1 MCGKNVFRRRTCC
14 IQAIQNREEHGNR
27 HFVEKNEIKYC
38 IEIKYS
44 PIQDNAVRQI
54 HTIAKECR
62 SCTCIKKLKYN
73 ILKPLADELGLVIRN
88 FDSD

>member
-54 HTIAKECR
+54 HTIANEC
-62 SCTCIKKLKYN
+62 N
-73 ILKPLADELGLVIRN
+73 AEAILVTIYELELDHVLA
-88 FDSD
+88 

>member
-1 MCGKNVFRRRTCC
+1 MNFEKYNLFEECVAKMFSEEELVVSRH
-14 IQAIQNREEHGNR
+14 REEHGNR

-54 HTIAKECR
+54 HTIAKEC
-62 SCTCIKKLKYN
+62 N
-73 ILKPLADELGLVIRN
+73 AEAILVTIYELELDHVLA
-88 FDSD
+88 

>member
-54 HTIAKECR
+54 HTIAKECNAEAILVTIYELELEHIEA
-62 SCTCIKKLKYN
+62 SC
-73 ILKPLADELGLVIRN
+73 G
-88 FDSD
+88 

>member
-14 IQAIQNREEHGNR
+14 IQAIQNIEEHGNR

-54 HTIAKECR
+54 HTIAKEC
-62 SCTCIKKLKYN
+62 N
-73 ILKPLADELGLVIRN
+73 AEAILVTIYELELDHVLA
-88 FDSD
+88 

>member
-54 HTIAKECR
+54 HTIAKEC
-62 SCTCIKKLKYN
+62 N
-73 ILKPLADELGLVIRN
+73 AEAILVTTYELELDHVLA
-88 FDSD
+88 

>member
-54 HTIAKECR
+54 HTIAKGCNAEA
-62 SCTCIKKLKYN
+62 
-73 ILKPLADELGLVIRN
+73 ILVTIYELELDHVLA
-88 FDSD
+88 

>member
-54 HTIAKECR
+54 HTIAKEC
-62 SCTCIKKLKYN
+62 N
-73 ILKPLADELGLVIRN
+73 GEAILVTIYELELDHVLA
-88 FDSD
+88 

>member
-27 HFVEKNEIKYC
+27 YFVEKNEIKYC

-54 HTIAKECR
+54 HTIAKEC
-62 SCTCIKKLKYN
+62 N
-73 ILKPLADELGLVIRN
+73 AEAILVTIYELELDHVLA
-88 FDSD
+88 

>member
-44 PIQDNAVRQI
+44 PIQDNAVGQI
-54 HTIAKECR
+54 HTIAKEC
-62 SCTCIKKLKYN
+62 N
-73 ILKPLADELGLVIRN
+73 AEAILVTIYELELDHVLA
-88 FDSD
+88 

>member
-14 IQAIQNREEHGNR
+14 IQAIQNREEHGKR

-54 HTIAKECR
+54 HTIAKEC
-62 SCTCIKKLKYN
+62 N
-73 ILKPLADELGLVIRN
+73 AEAILVTIYELELDHVLA
-88 FDSD
+88 

>member
-14 IQAIQNREEHGNR
+14 IQAIKNREEHGNR

-54 HTIAKECR
+54 HTIAKEC
-62 SCTCIKKLKYN
+62 N
-73 ILKPLADELGLVIRN
+73 AEAILVTIYELELDHVLA
-88 FDSD
+88 

>member
-1 MCGKNVFRRRTCC
+1 MNFEKYNLFEECVANVFRRRTCC

-54 HTIAKECR
+54 HTIAKEC
-62 SCTCIKKLKYN
+62 N
-73 ILKPLADELGLVIRN
+73 AEAILVTIYELELDHVLA
-88 FDSD
+88 

>member
-14 IQAIQNREEHGNR
+14 IQAIQNREEPGNR

-54 HTIAKECR
+54 HTIAKEC
-62 SCTCIKKLKYN
+62 N
-73 ILKPLADELGLVIRN
+73 AEAILVTIYELELDHVLA
-88 FDSD
+88 

>member
-1 MCGKNVFRRRTCC
+1 MRGKNVFRRRTCC

-54 HTIAKECR
+54 HTIAKEC
-62 SCTCIKKLKYN
+62 N
-73 ILKPLADELGLVIRN
+73 AEAILVTIYELELDHVLA
-88 FDSD
+88 

>member
-38 IEIKYS
+38 IAIKYS

-54 HTIAKECR
+54 HTIAKEC
-62 SCTCIKKLKYN
+62 N
-73 ILKPLADELGLVIRN
+73 AEAILVTIYELELDHVLA
-88 FDSD
+88 

>member
-44 PIQDNAVRQI
+44 PIRDNAVRQI
-54 HTIAKECR
+54 HTIAKEC
-62 SCTCIKKLKYN
+62 N
-73 ILKPLADELGLVIRN
+73 AEAILVTIYELELDHVLA
-88 FDSD
+88 

>member
-1 MCGKNVFRRRTCC
+1 MWQKCFPKKNLLYPGNTE
-14 IQAIQNREEHGNR
+14 QHGNR

-54 HTIAKECR
+54 HTIAKEC
-62 SCTCIKKLKYN
+62 N
-73 ILKPLADELGLVIRN
+73 AEAILVTIYELELDHVLA
-88 FDSD
+88 

>member
-54 HTIAKECR
+54 HTIAKEC
-62 SCTCIKKLKYN
+62 N
-73 ILKPLADELGLVIRN
+73 EEAILVTIYELELDHVLA
-88 FDSD
+88 

>member
-27 HFVEKNEIKYC
+27 HFVEENEIKYC

-54 HTIAKECR
+54 HTIAKEC
-62 SCTCIKKLKYN
+62 N
-73 ILKPLADELGLVIRN
+73 AEAILVTIYELELDHVLA
-88 FDSD
+88 

>member
-54 HTIAKECR
+54 HTIAKECHAEA
-62 SCTCIKKLKYN
+62 
-73 ILKPLADELGLVIRN
+73 ILVTIYELELDHVLA
-88 FDSD
+88 

>member
-54 HTIAKECR
+54 HTIAKECNAEAILVTIYELELDHVLEA
-62 SCTCIKKLKYN
+62 SC
-73 ILKPLADELGLVIRN
+73 G
-88 FDSD
+88 

>member
-54 HTIAKECR
+54 HTIAKEC
-62 SCTCIKKLKYN
+62 N
-73 ILKPLADELGLVIRN
+73 AEAILVTIYELELDHVLAKRN
-88 FDSD
+88 

>member
-1 MCGKNVFRRRTCC
+1 MCGKNVFRIRTCC

-54 HTIAKECR
+54 HTIAKEC
-62 SCTCIKKLKYN
+62 N
-73 ILKPLADELGLVIRN
+73 AEAILVTIYELELDHVLA
-88 FDSD
+88 

>member
-27 HFVEKNEIKYC
+27 HFVEKNDIKYC

-44 PIQDNAVRQI
+44 PIQDNDVRQI
-54 HTIAKECR
+54 HTIAKEC
-62 SCTCIKKLKYN
+62 N
-73 ILKPLADELGLVIRN
+73 AEAILVTIYELELDHVLA
-88 FDSD
+88 

>member
-54 HTIAKECR
+54 HTIAKKCNAEA
-62 SCTCIKKLKYN
+62 
-73 ILKPLADELGLVIRN
+73 ILVTIYELELDHVLA
-88 FDSD
+88 

>member
-1 MCGKNVFRRRTCC
+1 MNFEKYNLFEECVAKNVFRRRTCC

-54 HTIAKECR
+54 HTIAKEC
-62 SCTCIKKLKYN
+62 N
-73 ILKPLADELGLVIRN
+73 AEAILVTIYELELDHVLA
-88 FDSD
+88 

>member
-1 MCGKNVFRRRTCC
+1 MWQKCFPKKNLLYP
-14 IQAIQNREEHGNR
+14 AIQNREEHGNR

-54 HTIAKECR
+54 HTIAKEC
-62 SCTCIKKLKYN
+62 N
-73 ILKPLADELGLVIRN
+73 AEAILVTIYELELDHVLA
-88 FDSD
+88 

>member
-38 IEIKYS
+38 IEIKNS

-54 HTIAKECR
+54 HTIAKEC
-62 SCTCIKKLKYN
+62 N
-73 ILKPLADELGLVIRN
+73 AEAILVTIYELELDHVLA
-88 FDSD
+88 

>member
-54 HTIAKECR
+54 HTIAKEC
-62 SCTCIKKLKYN
+62 N
-73 ILKPLADELGLVIRN
+73 AEAILVPIYALELDHVLA
-88 FDSD
+88 

>member
-54 HTIAKECR
+54 HTIAKEC
-62 SCTCIKKLKYN
+62 IAEA
-73 ILKPLADELGLVIRN
+73 ILVTIYELELDHVLA
-88 FDSD
+88 

>member
-1 MCGKNVFRRRTCC
+1 MKIGSIEQMISEMPHKEVAAV
-14 IQAIQNREEHGNR
+14 QAIQNREEHGNR

-54 HTIAKECR
+54 HTIAKEC
-62 SCTCIKKLKYN
+62 N
-73 ILKPLADELGLVIRN
+73 AEAILVTIYELELDHVLA
-88 FDSD
+88 

>member
-44 PIQDNAVRQI
+44 PIQDNAVREI
-54 HTIAKECR
+54 HTIATEC
-62 SCTCIKKLKYN
+62 N
-73 ILKPLADELGLVIRN
+73 AEAILVTIYELELDHVLA
-88 FDSD
+88 

>member
-1 MCGKNVFRRRTCC
+1 MCGKNGFRGRICC

-54 HTIAKECR
+54 HTIAKEC
-62 SCTCIKKLKYN
+62 N
-73 ILKPLADELGLVIRN
+73 AEAILVTIYELELDHVLA
-88 FDSD
+88 

>member
-1 MCGKNVFRRRTCC
+1 MCGKNVFRRRTSC

-54 HTIAKECR
+54 HTIAKEC
-62 SCTCIKKLKYN
+62 N
-73 ILKPLADELGLVIRN
+73 AEAILVTIYELELDHVLA
-88 FDSD
+88 